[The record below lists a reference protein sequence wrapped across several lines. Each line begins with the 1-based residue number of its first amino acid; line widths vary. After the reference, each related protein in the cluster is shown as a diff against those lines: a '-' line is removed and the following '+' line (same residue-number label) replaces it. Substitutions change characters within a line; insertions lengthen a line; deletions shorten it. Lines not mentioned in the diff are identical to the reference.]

1 MVPRYT
7 LIVCCIILS
16 YTEQVCAQ
24 IGLNNNQQLIPFID
38 QHHKWGYLDAK
49 TGIMKIKPKY
59 DFAALFNNGQAV
71 VGLKNP
77 NPKNYSEDRLE
88 GLIDETG
95 KEIFA
100 PQFTGRYEVKT
111 RQGNI
116 LPQLIQY
123 TTADGK
129 TGIAKTQGGWLM
141 EPGKYESFEFY
152 DQDHY
157 LAGNVFFSKGKR
169 YTPPKNCVIETV
181 DMEHRFFYTQ
191 RDSIYHGVSSWEG
204 KTLVSPVYLDVK
216 YIAGPKRFIAD
227 RLIKEM
233 TSKNIQDELR
243 ILETEKQAGKDVIYN
258 YLLDDQGKELKRFS
272 SQYEATVNNKENL
285 GIYERNGHQEY
296 FDLLTGNPVPVAKVE
311 SVNGFHVF
319 QKEQR
324 YGIEDEYGKE
334 ILSPKYDKINFI
346 NPGFIIVT
354 DHSSGKTG
362 VIDIHQQQLV
372 PFLYGSLDGLKDGK
386 MIAYKD
392 NKYGMINTKGQVLI
406 DFKYKLYF
414 YFDENGMAEVY
425 DDKHGVID
433 TTGKTVIPLVF
444 NTLFNTKTTE
454 KTEQTYYTAEKN
466 GRWGLMDDHG
476 KVLIP
481 FEYGYVSVGAEDL
494 KKGWVNVEDTAR
506 IKRGAINILT
516 GTKIPADYDIVR
528 HYNSFT
534 ITGIR
539 KNNDYQYSLLSAE
552 AKPMTSEAYDKLD
565 YTNGYLL
572 AQIGKK
578 YGVMDTSGKVLI
590 PFTYD
595 YLWAETP
602 SLLLA
607 EKDGRQFYINI
618 SGKKFIHSD

>member
-1 MVPRYT
+1 MISRYT
-7 LIVCCIILS
+7 LITCCILIL
-16 YTEQVCAQ
+16 CAKQ
-24 IGLNNNQQLIPFID
+24 SNAQAKLTNTQQLIPFTD

-49 TGIMKIKPKY
+49 TGIVKIKPKY
-59 DFAALFNNGQAV
+59 DFAALFNHGQAI

-77 NPKNYSEDRLE
+77 NPKNYTEDRLE

-123 TTADGK
+123 TTMDGK

-169 YTPPKNCVIETV
+169 YTPPINCVIETV
-181 DMEHRFFYTQ
+181 DMEHQFFYTL

-216 YIAGPKRFIAD
+216 YIAGPKRFIAE

-243 ILETEKQAGKDVIYN
+243 LLAADKQAGKDVIYN
-258 YLLDDQGKELKRFS
+258 YLLDEQGKELKRFS
-272 SQYEATVNNKENL
+272 SQYEVTVDDKENL
-285 GIYERNGHQEY
+285 GICERNGHREY
-296 FDLLTGNPVPVAKVE
+296 FDLLTGNLVPAAKVE

-319 QKEQR
+319 RKDLL
-324 YGIEDEYGKE
+324 YGIEDQNGKE
-334 ILSPKYDKINFI
+334 VISPKFDKISFI
-346 NPGFIIVT
+346 NPGLIIAT
-354 DHSSGKTG
+354 DHSSYKTG
-362 VIDIHQQQLV
+362 IIDINQQQLV
-372 PFLYGSLDGLKDGK
+372 PFIYDDLDGSKNGK
-386 MIAYKD
+386 IIACKEG
-392 NKYGMINTKGQVLI
+392 KYGMINTKGEILI

-433 TTGKTVIPLVF
+433 TTGKTIIPLIF

-454 KTEQTYYTAEKN
+454 KTEQTYYSAEKN
-466 GRWGLMDDHG
+466 GRWGLMDAHG
-476 KVLIP
+476 KVLLP
-481 FEYGYVSVGAEDL
+481 FEYGYVSVGSDDL
-494 KKGWVNVEDTAR
+494 KNGWVNVEDTAR
-506 IKRGAINILT
+506 IKRGSINILT
-516 GTKIPADYDIVR
+516 GIKIPTDYDIIR
-528 HYNSFT
+528 HYDKFT
-534 ITGIR
+534 ITGTR
-539 KNNDYQYSLLSAE
+539 KNNNYQYRLWSAE
-552 AKPMTSEAYDKLD
+552 AKPMTSEVYDKLD

-578 YGVMDTSGKVLI
+578 YGVLDTSGRLLI
-590 PFTYD
+590 PFKYD
-595 YLWAETP
+595 YLSAETP
-602 SLLLA
+602 FLLMA
-607 EKDGRQFYINI
+607 EKDGRQFYIST
-618 SGKKFIHSD
+618 SGKEYIHLN